1 MSDKRVD
8 YITWDE
14 YFMEL
19 PLFPADV
26 PKTQAPRWGHAS

>member
-14 YFMEL
+14 YFMG
-19 PLFPADV
+19 V
-26 PKTQAPRWGHAS
+26 GQRIQVPRWGHVL

>member
-14 YFMEL
+14 YFMGVAAL
-19 PLFPADV
+19 PADG
-26 PKTQAPRWGHAS
+26 QAIQVPRWGHVL

>member
-14 YFMEL
+14 YFMGVAAL
-19 PLFPADV
+19 SGRRSRMSS
-26 PKTQAPRWGHAS
+26 TQGGHAS